1 MSFNEYPLALALLGT
16 QLHITGTFTTTE
28 THMTKIH
35 KAKNLRG
42 QKIGGQGLTQPRAK
56 RQRGFLQALG
66 GSCTPVATM
75 RRSSP
80 ALGALNRRMKRG
92 DAPKWLDVLIGL
104 LPDGKGGFTPAYK
117 RDERTGMI
125 LRNFRK
131 R

>member
-1 MSFNEYPLALALLGT
+1 M
-16 QLHITGTFTTTE
+16 TTT
-28 THMTKIH
+28 T

-42 QKIGGQGLTQPRAK
+42 QTIGGQGLTKPRSN
-56 RQRGFLQALG
+56 RQRGYQQALG
-66 GSCTPVATM
+66 GSCTPVASM

-80 ALGALNRRMKRG
+80 ALGALNRRRKAG
-92 DAPKWLDVLIGL
+92 AAPKWLDVLIGL
-104 LPDGKGGFTPAYK
+104 LPDGQGGFTPAYR